1 MIKLTR
7 LDGSELIINANLI
20 EVIEAHPDTV
30 VKLIT
35 GKKFLVKETPTEI
48 TEEVIAFYKET
59 GGSNLIVY
67 EDHCYRND
75 GDIAS

>member
-35 GKKFLVKETPTEI
+35 SKKFLVVETPAEI
-48 TEEVIAFYKET
+48 TERVIAFYKEA
-59 GGSNLIVY
+59 GGPNLIVY
-67 EDHCYRND
+67 KDHCYQND
-75 GDIAS
+75 EGIAS

>member
-1 MIKLTR
+1 VIKLTR
-7 LDGSELIINANLI
+7 LDGSELTINANLI

-35 GKKFLVKETPTEI
+35 GKKFLVVETPAEI
-48 TEEVIAFYKET
+48 TEGIIAFYKEA
-59 GGSNLIVY
+59 GGPNLIVY

-75 GDIAS
+75 EDIAS